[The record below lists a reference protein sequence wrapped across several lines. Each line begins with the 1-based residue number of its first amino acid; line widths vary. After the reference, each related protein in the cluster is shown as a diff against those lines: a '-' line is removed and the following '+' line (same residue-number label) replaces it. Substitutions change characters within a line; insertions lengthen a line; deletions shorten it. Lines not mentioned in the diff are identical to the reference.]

1 MPLLIALAELAA
13 DPGDDASTGRL
24 IEVRAIGAIFTF
36 PTESRIRDFMSGRN
50 G

>member
-13 DPGDDASTGRL
+13 APGDDASPGRL
-24 IEVRAIGAIFTF
+24 IEVRAIGAIFTC
-36 PTESRIRDFMSGRN
+36 PTESRTPDFISGRN